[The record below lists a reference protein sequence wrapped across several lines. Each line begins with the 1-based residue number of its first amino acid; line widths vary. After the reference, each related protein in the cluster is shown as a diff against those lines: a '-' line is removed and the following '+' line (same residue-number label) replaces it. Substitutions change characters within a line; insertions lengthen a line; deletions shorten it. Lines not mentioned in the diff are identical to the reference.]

1 MSATRSAHTATTLV
15 SPPSSGL
22 RGVIARRPIT
32 AFLVLVFSLAY
43 PLMALPILA
52 FRGVIPG
59 KDLLEMLPIAPDEVA
74 GFLLTL
80 GALLPATLIVTWSV
94 DGGPGVRRLA
104 RRTTRWRIGVG
115 WWVAIFTALPAL
127 TTGFAVLMGD
137 SLKPVNV
144 VQLFLTQLGLLLAN
158 FAFVNLWEELA
169 WSGFMQTRLEARHNV
184 FVAALITMVP
194 FAFAHAPLTF
204 FGDGPVTL
212 FSLLVGLGLYVVLGL
227 FFRPMLAV
235 VLRGTRDSV
244 LAVAVL
250 HSVFN
255 RTNNNNGIAASL
267 VDGEART
274 ITMLVAV
281 AVLTLAVSVI
291 FRRRLTRAYRRQLDA
306 VPVEHINGGRWNG

>member
-1 MSATRSAHTATTLV
+1 
-15 SPPSSGL
+15 
-22 RGVIARRPIT
+22 
-32 AFLVLVFSLAY
+32 
-43 PLMALPILA
+43 
-52 FRGVIPG
+52 
-59 KDLLEMLPIAPDEVA
+59 
-74 GFLLTL
+74 
-80 GALLPATLIVTWSV
+80 VTWSV
-94 DGGPGVRRLA
+94 DGSPGVRRLA

-144 VQLFLTQLGLLLAN
+144 VQLFVTQLGLLLAN

-212 FSLLVGLGLYVVLGL
+212 FSLLVGLGLYLVLGL

-281 AVLTLAVSVI
+281 AVVTLAVSVI

-306 VPVEHINGGRWNG
+306 VPVEHINDGRSDR